1 MKLFSSYLLVAH
13 GSRDPQFELNL
24 QKLAQSVRQQLNDRL
39 AVSNLKNYKQSNGK
53 NQEKLATN
61 ISQNNEVF
69 TSLVETACL
78 ELAPL
83 PLHKSIEQFARI
95 VCQAGW
101 KKLEILPL
109 FLAPGV
115 HVNED
120 LPAEVARAQQ
130 KLGAEIKLE
139 LLPYLGSNWQLSK
152 LLDKQFASLTVD
164 ARILLAHG
172 SRRASANQTV
182 EALALELDAIA
193 AYWSVSPQLSE
204 RVEEL
209 VLQGKKK
216 IAIVPYFLFSGSI
229 TLAIAQ
235 QVKQLQETFP
245 KTELVIGQ
253 PLGATTELAKIIIEG
268 VA

>member
-1 MKLFSSYLLVAH
+1 MKLSSSYLLVAH
-13 GSRDPQFELNL
+13 GSRDPQFESNL
-24 QKLAQSVRQQLNDRL
+24 QKLAQSIRQQLENKVAL
-39 AVSNLKNYKQSNGK
+39 SNLKNNKQSNGK

-61 ISQNNEVF
+61 IPQNNQVF
-69 TSLVETACL
+69 TGLVETACL

-95 VCQAGW
+95 VCQARW
-101 KKLEILPL
+101 QKLEILPL

-120 LPAEVARAQQ
+120 IPAEVAKAQQ
-130 KLGAEIKLE
+130 QLGSALSLE
-139 LLPYLGSNWQLSK
+139 LLPHLGSNWQLSK
-152 LLDKQFASLTVD
+152 LLDKQFASLAAD

-182 EALALELDAIA
+182 EARALELNAIA
-193 AYWSVSPQLSE
+193 AYWSVSPQLLE
-204 RVEEL
+204 RIEEL
-209 VLQGKKK
+209 ILQGKKK

-229 TLAIAQ
+229 TDAIAQ

-245 KTELVIGQ
+245 NTELVIGQ